1 MSNVREYTGARYVP
15 VFGRMGE
22 ESIAWDNS
30 APYEPLTIVLYQGNS
45 YTSRQHVPAGIDIS
59 NTQYW
64 ALTGNFN
71 AQIEQYRAEV
81 QGFAGDIQANADAID
96 DIRDELANW
105 IVTTAMIEDGA
116 VTGEKIANGAVG
128 YNQIAEGAVSPSRL
142 STDAK
147 RNMWGYRHIFSGKN
161 AVFFGDS
168 YMQDDIP
175 NSEYGLIANKISEVL
190 GMTKFNFAYAGAGFG
205 RPTNLIATQQTTAEN
220 NMTADEKLDTALVVC
235 MAGCN
240 DLLNLESQNIT
251 QSMITTGIN
260 NFILWA
266 SNTYPNARIV
276 IVPFNWGFSQLTY
289 QMNNLIGNCMNSIAT
304 ANHGKGAIIL
314 GYAWTW
320 NLGIASRFRNQVH
333 ANSQG
338 LTVIY
343 NHILNALMGEGTVD
357 FGTGGTF
364 NLSASGI
371 SSESKVCAYTVRS
384 GRVRVYGYIR
394 PTAAQDGVGNQI
406 ELAAAHTL
414 PAIITPNNT
423 ILCIP
428 LTSSTTARHVGVLV
442 IRSDGSAVCRFCDVD
457 ANEVCCFDT
466 TYDAEVGVNWTDYV
480 Q

>member
-1 MSNVREYTGARYVP
+1 MSNVRQYIGARYVP
-15 VFGRMGE
+15 LFDG
-22 ESIAWDNS
+22 AWDNTK
-30 APYEPLTIVLYQGNS
+30 PYEPLTVVQYQGNS
-45 YTSRQHVPAGIDIS
+45 FVSRQAVPTGIAIT
-59 NTQYW
+59 NTDFW
-64 ALTGNFN
+64 IETGNYN
-71 AQIEQYRAEV
+71 AQIEAYRQEV
-81 QGFAGDIQANADAID
+81 LAFDGRIDTLEDDVAAIKADD
-96 DIRDELANW
+96 W
-105 IVTTAMIEDGA
+105 VTTDRVDDGA
-116 VTGEKIANGAVG
+116 ITSAKIADGAVG
-128 YNQIAEGAVSPSRL
+128 YNQIAESAVTPSRL

-175 NSEYGLIANKISEVL
+175 NSEYGLIANRVSQIL
-190 GMTKFNFAYAGAGFG
+190 GMTKFNYAYAGAGFG

-220 NMTADEKLDTALVVC
+220 EMTEDEKLDTALVVC

-266 SNTYPNARIV
+266 STTYPNARIV
-276 IVPFNWGFSQLTY
+276 VVPFNWGFSKLTY

-304 ANHGKGAIIL
+304 ANHNKGAIIL
-314 GYAWTW
+314 GYAWMW

-333 ANSQG
+333 ANSAG

-357 FGTGGTF
+357 FGTGGNF
-364 NLSASGI
+364 NLSATAI
-371 SSESKVCAYTVRS
+371 SSESKMCAYTVRS
-384 GRVRVYGYIR
+384 GKVRVYGYIR
-394 PTAAQDGVGNQI
+394 PTAAQEGVGSQI
-406 ELAAAHTL
+406 ELAAEHTL

-428 LTSSTTARHVGVLV
+428 LTSSTTARHVGVLI
-442 IRSDGSAVCRFCDVD
+442 IRSDGSAMCRFCDVN
-457 ANEVCCFDT
+457 ANEVCCFDA

-480 Q
+480 S